1 VVISCGIDIE
11 ELSRFSSKLPSKEAV
26 PAFSEIVFTR
36 KEIEHNLDSDP
47 HIRFPL
53 CFCCKEAFFKA
64 LGGSWTTSDITW
76 KDIELL
82 FNDKKNINDFNVRL
96 NGFAQKKFELM
107 NCGSFDC
114 EIEYNDEFVVF
125 HVILYS

>member
-1 VVISCGIDIE
+1 MVISCGIDIE

-36 KEIEHNLDSDP
+36 NEIEHNLDSDS

-82 FNDKKNINDFNVRL
+82 FYDKNNINDFNVRL
-96 NGFAQKKFELM
+96 SGFARKKFELM